1 VHDTQRRAAPAIPR
15 RTGSV
20 KNPPKGVSGGE
31 LLTIAIMDVVVVV
44 VVVELDV
51 DVDTAAVVAVVAV
64 AVVVVVVVADDIV
77 VLVMIVISV
86 IDFVAVTLRTS
97 AMLFILF
104 T

>member
-1 VHDTQRRAAPAIPR
+1 VHDTQRRAAPEIPR

-64 AVVVVVVVADDIV
+64 VVVVVVADDIV